1 MDPELGTMVATYA
14 RTLSAIERDR
24 RKGSGGEFGAKSN
37 EELLELA
44 MQVPELKEAL
54 KKMGHGD

>member
-1 MDPELGTMVATYA
+1 MSPAEVELVATCA

-24 RKGSGGEFGAKSN
+24 RKGSAGEYSGKSN

-44 MQVPELKEAL
+44 MQVPELADAL
-54 KKMGHGD
+54 RRQ

>member
-1 MDPELGTMVATYA
+1 MALYA

-24 RKGSGGEFGAKSN
+24 RKGGRGELADKTN

-44 MQVPELKEAL
+44 KQVPELRDL
-54 KKMGHGD
+54 MRNLGHED